1 MKKILFLLLLLP
13 VFAWAQP
20 CADEDTVRNNATS
33 LLTATSVR
41 INGTISHFSGS
52 YVTLYLKYVRSG
64 MTDTVTVSG
73 VNPLRNL
80 SGLQPSTLYRYYYMT
95 SCASG
100 SEYQLGTYTFT
111 TLSSSVA
118 YVYERPTYFN
128 YIRADTGLTVPRV
141 DTALYRSPNTAGGDI
156 VFKTSD
162 SKFYGYNGSYWQW
175 LGVDSAGILPTLNLK
190 VDSVTVSGDSLFY
203 WVNGTGYGYILP
215 ANSNDWQL
223 DGNTGA
229 DNFLGTTDNTSLRF
243 RTNNTAV
250 AVLDS
255 NGRFGIGTNS
265 PLYPI
270 DVYKSINSDAILRIK
285 NDNAGVGAT
294 SHVFLDNGTSV
305 GSMFHTGTGVTPVDY
320 ILANQTSYS
329 GSGVGGVALGAAAGA
344 PIKFFQV
351 QTEIARFSSTG
362 IFGVG
367 TTTPDSLITSHLGL
381 HAKRGVR
388 FSGLPTG
395 VGTKAVRIDANGT
408 LSIADT
414 TTSGGSGT
422 VNSGTQYRIAYYA
435 TAGTAVSE
443 APAITASRALISDA
457 NGVPTHS
464 TTTTTQLQYLNGAT
478 GTTGTTTTNLVFSTS
493 PTLVTPVL
501 GVATATS
508 INGATITSGTLNGS
522 VTGTN
527 TGDQTIT
534 NSSDATSHTVTLSA
548 SGGTVQLIEGSNIT
562 LTTGGTGSA
571 GTVTI
576 ASTGGG
582 LTVGSTAIASGTGT
596 RLLYET
602 SGNVLGEIT
611 GATSDGTKV
620 TLTKP
625 SINNIEGTYTTT
637 ATAAGTTTLTVSSTY
652 EQYFTGVTTQTCV
665 MPDATTLT
673 VGMGYRIVNNST
685 GVVTVNKNGGTLI
698 KAMAA
703 GTELFVQVT
712 DISSAA
718 GTYSTGYSTDLAV
731 GTGTATN
738 ITFAA
743 GTTSVSPINM
753 ASGTLKTTPADGD
766 IEMNGDAM
774 YGTTD
779 AGNRG
784 MIPVEHFIRANATR
798 TFTSNTSQQ
807 AIFTDPANGTLTLE
821 TGTYFFEG
829 LIAMTSMSATSGNG
843 KFSLIGAGTATLGAV
858 LWQAYGNDLVGSAE
872 TTGAA
877 TGGSWHIIATQT
889 ATNVITAATGAEMC
903 FLVKGTFEVT
913 GAGTIIP
920 SFAQTTAAAA
930 VVSIGSYFK
939 CNRVGSTSAVSVGQW
954 N

>member
-265 PLYPI
+265 PLYQL
-270 DVYKSINSDAILRIK
+270 DVYKSENTDVLFRVK
-285 NDNAGVGAT
+285 NDNAGVGAST
-294 SHVFLDNGTSV
+294 NLNVDNGTSS
-305 GSMFHTGTGVTPVDY
+305 GGIFHTGTGYTTVDY
-320 ILANQTSYS
+320 ILPNQTSFGGN
-329 GSGVGGVALGAAAGA
+329 GSGGVALGAGAGA
-344 PIKFFQV
+344 PIKFYQV
-351 QTEIARFSSTG
+351 QTEVARFSSNG

-388 FSGLPTG
+388 FSGLL
-395 VGTKAVRIDANGT
+395 DF
-408 LSIADT
+408 ADT
-414 TTSGGSGT
+414 TDWKPLVADVNGTVRKATYWPGSGVSSNIYNTSDVITDAATRT
-422 VNSGTQYRIAYYA
+422 VGVYGTSTKLNLIGKDVSTDDVRTFIEYQNNTPQLAIGSTNNDP
-435 TAGTAVSE
+435 TAGFFTFQNGSTLYSDNRGGGVATGIVYAADYS
-443 APAITASRALISDA
+443 ADYTDRSLVDKGYITTSIAAKANIALDNLASVAINTSLISDA
-457 NGVPTHS
+457 DNTDDLGS
-464 TTTTTQLQYLNGAT
+464 TANSWKDIFTRTVKFDGSTSGTATIAAPAVAATPILTLPIAT
-478 GTTGTTTTNLVFSTS
+478 GTLVQYVETSITSSASPTPTGDAKFNYYYVTALATAPTFGAPTSPGSHNWLMIVITDNGTARALSWNAAYTAGTDLPLPTTTVISKNLYCNFHYNGTT
-493 PTLVTPVL
+493 
-501 GVATATS
+501 
-508 INGATITSGTLNGS
+508 
-522 VTGTN
+522 
-527 TGDQTIT
+527 
-534 NSSDATSHTVTLSA
+534 
-548 SGGTVQLIEGSNIT
+548 
-562 LTTGGTGSA
+562 
-571 GTVTI
+571 
-576 ASTGGG
+576 
-582 LTVGSTAIASGTGT
+582 
-596 RLLYET
+596 
-602 SGNVLGEIT
+602 
-611 GATSDGTKV
+611 
-620 TLTKP
+620 
-625 SINNIEGTYTTT
+625 
-637 ATAAGTTTLTVSSTY
+637 
-652 EQYFTGVTTQTCV
+652 
-665 MPDATTLT
+665 
-673 VGMGYRIVNNST
+673 
-685 GVVTVNKNGGTLI
+685 
-698 KAMAA
+698 
-703 GTELFVQVT
+703 
-712 DISSAA
+712 
-718 GTYSTGYSTDLAV
+718 
-731 GTGTATN
+731 
-738 ITFAA
+738 
-743 GTTSVSPINM
+743 
-753 ASGTLKTTPADGD
+753 
-766 IEMNGDAM
+766 
-774 YGTTD
+774 
-779 AGNRG
+779 
-784 MIPVEHFIRANATR
+784 
-798 TFTSNTSQQ
+798 
-807 AIFTDPANGTLTLE
+807 
-821 TGTYFFEG
+821 
-829 LIAMTSMSATSGNG
+829 
-843 KFSLIGAGTATLGAV
+843 
-858 LWQAYGNDLVGSAE
+858 WDLVGL
-872 TTGAA
+872 TQLYLPFMFVVYIRKKKYKNAA
-877 TGGSWHIIATQT
+877 
-889 ATNVITAATGAEMC
+889 
-903 FLVKGTFEVT
+903 
-913 GAGTIIP
+913 
-920 SFAQTTAAAA
+920 
-930 VVSIGSYFK
+930 
-939 CNRVGSTSAVSVGQW
+939 
-954 N
+954 